1 MENFT
6 YSYTAGEPAVKKV
19 LVGVVAS
26 GDLEVLLEPASAGT
40 TSLRITTSV
49 VGKGETWHALLN
61 RIFTAAVLP
70 AAKIDIN
77 DCGATPGVV
86 RLRIEQAFEEL
97 NRPDAKGD
105 RYE

>member
-1 MENFT
+1 MEDFT
-6 YSYTAGEPAVKKV
+6 YSYPAGAPAKKKV

-26 GDLEVLLEPASAGT
+26 GDLEVLLEPTATGT
-40 TSLRITTSV
+40 TSVHIITSA
-49 VGKGETWHALLN
+49 VGKGNIWGAVLK
-61 RIFTAAVLP
+61 RIFTAGTFP

-97 NRPDAKGD
+97 NEPEVKGG
-105 RYE
+105 RYD